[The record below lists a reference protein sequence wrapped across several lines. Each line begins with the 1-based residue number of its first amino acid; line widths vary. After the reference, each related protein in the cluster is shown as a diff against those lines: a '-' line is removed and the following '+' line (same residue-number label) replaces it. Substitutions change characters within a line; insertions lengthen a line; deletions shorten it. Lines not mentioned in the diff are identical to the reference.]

1 MSHGYLT
8 GVILKKIDSST
19 ISVLV
24 TRKVRH
30 PIFGKTVRRLKKYL
44 VHDNSDKS
52 QIGDIVNIK
61 PTRPISKR
69 KKFIIYSKEKD

>member
-8 GVILKKIDSST
+8 GVVLKRIDDFT
-19 ISVLV
+19 LSVLV

-30 PIFGKTVRRLKKYL
+30 PIFGKTIRRLKKYL
-44 VHDNSDKS
+44 VHDTCNESKV
-52 QIGDIVNIK
+52 GDIINIK

-69 KKFIIYSKEKD
+69 KKFIIYNKEQD